1 MTYTNKE
8 QKMRTITTLRNGNI
22 YQMDIQE
29 AIDIVQAYQR
39 VNGLPGL
46 LETAQEMQD
55 LATLDQLPLIQKVAI
70 RRFMKDMQA
79 LFAEKET
86 V

>member
-1 MTYTNKE
+1 
-8 QKMRTITTLRNGNI
+8 MRTITTLRNGNI

-39 VNGLPGL
+39 VNRLPGL

>member
-1 MTYTNKE
+1 MK
-8 QKMRTITTLRNGNI
+8 TITTLRNGNI

-39 VNGLPGL
+39 VNGFPGL
-46 LETAQEMQD
+46 LEAVQDMQD
-55 LATLDQLPLIQKVAI
+55 RVALDELPTIQKVAF

-79 LFAEKET
+79 LFAPA
-86 V
+86 